1 MGLFD
6 KFTETVFYKRESELE
21 LQVEALKNI
30 QFKYPNNEKIKHK
43 LRILELGLCGEKEI
57 EFELKNANIGMY
69 VLRDVNL
76 KYKDLTAQIDY
87 IILTPGYI
95 YFVECKNLIG
105 NIYVNERGEFIREY
119 TYNNKKIK
127 EGIYSPI
134 RQAERHV
141 EIFKKI
147 WSERNNKV
155 LDKIFREQR
164 QSWFKPLVVMAN
176 SKNILD
182 MKKAPKELKSQIIK
196 SDLLIDYIKRD
207 IAKIDKDLI
216 NRKQD
221 MKENA
226 FSIMQNYNQEINRDY
241 EEELNK
247 WVEKVISNSDNNSD
261 NELRNKLLEF
271 RTKRSKEKNIPAYY
285 VFTNEELDRI
295 INGKPKTIEELK
307 SGKYLTDVKIN
318 SHGKEIIKIVN
329 KK

>member
-6 KFTETVFYKRESELE
+6 KFTETVFYKKESELE
-21 LQVEALKNI
+21 LQIETLKNI
-30 QFKYPNNEKIKHK
+30 QLKYPNNEKIKHK
-43 LRILELGLCGEKEI
+43 LRILELGLRGEKEI
-57 EFELKNANIGMY
+57 EFELKNTNIGMF

-105 NIYVNERGEFIREY
+105 NISVNERGEFIREY
-119 TYNNKKIK
+119 TYDNKKIR

-164 QSWFKPLVVMAN
+164 QLWFKPLVVMAN

-182 MKKAPKELKSQIIK
+182 LKKAPKELKSQIIK
-196 SDLLIDYIKRD
+196 SDLLIDYIKKD

-226 FSIMQNYNQEINRDY
+226 FSIMQNYNQEISRDY

-247 WVEKVISNSDNNSD
+247 WVEKVISNNDNNSD
-261 NELRNKLLEF
+261 DELRNKLLEL
-271 RTKRSKEKNIPAYY
+271 RTNRSKEKRIPAYY

-295 INGKPKTIEELK
+295 IKEKPKTIEELK
-307 SGKYLTDVKIN
+307 LGKYLADVKVN
-318 SHGKEIIKIVN
+318 SHGIEIIRIIN
-329 KK
+329 N